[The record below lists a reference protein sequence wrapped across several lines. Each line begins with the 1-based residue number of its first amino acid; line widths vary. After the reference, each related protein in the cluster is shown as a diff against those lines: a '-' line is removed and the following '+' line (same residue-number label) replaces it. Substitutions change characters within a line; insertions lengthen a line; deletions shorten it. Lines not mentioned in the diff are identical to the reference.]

1 MKDGQGVRTRS
12 KMLKMREMRN
22 TARMQN
28 ICDGLTD
35 TQNDVED
42 IEYVA
47 DEEEGDDGEDGE
59 DA

>member
-22 TARMQN
+22 TARMQK

-42 IEYVA
+42 A
-47 DEEEGDDGEDGE
+47 E
-59 DA
+59 DAAYEVDRYDAAHM

>member
-1 MKDGQGVRTRS
+1 
-12 KMLKMREMRN
+12 MLKMREMRN
-22 TARMQN
+22 TARMQK

-47 DEEEGDDGEDGE
+47 DEEEGDDGEDVE